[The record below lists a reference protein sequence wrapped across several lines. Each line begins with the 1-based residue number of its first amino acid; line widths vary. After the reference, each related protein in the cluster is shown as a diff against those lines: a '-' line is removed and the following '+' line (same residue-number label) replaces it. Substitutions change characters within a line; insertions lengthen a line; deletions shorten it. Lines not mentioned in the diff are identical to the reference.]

1 MGARFT
7 LTLVAVVV
15 LTAAFAT
22 TASAQQVSPGGP
34 NAQVSEY
41 VLPESEI
48 GPIGGPGNEQNPS
61 LGGPGPTGEVGSS
74 GSLPFTGL
82 WLLPL
87 VALGITLVVVGS
99 AAWRRRATVTPATI

>member
-1 MGARFT
+1 MGARFA

-22 TASAQQVSPGGP
+22 TATAQQVSPGGP
-34 NAQVSEY
+34 DSQVSEY
-41 VLPESEI
+41 VLPQTDI
-48 GPIGGPGNEQNPS
+48 GPIAGPGNEQNPS
-61 LGGPGPTGEVGSS
+61 LGGPGGSGEVGSS

-87 VALGITLVVVGS
+87 VALGITLMVAGS
-99 AAWRRRATVTPATI
+99 AFRRRRATVTPATI